1 MSSEMVRLALVE
13 DDADDIY
20 IFKNELR
27 KAFGNHVVLEECR
40 SLAELNNLEAT
51 AVDIIMLDLGLPDS
65 NGISTVVSVINRYSE
80 IPIVVLTGLN
90 SVELGEQ
97 AIQIGAQDY
106 IPKDELTHSFLQR
119 SIRFSIERHALLSKL
134 KNMAHVDT
142 LTLLYNRAYF
152 FERLVQQCQ
161 LSKRNKEEFGV
172 IMIDLDGFKEVND
185 TYGHNV
191 GDQVLEQFSARLKS
205 LTRRTDILARF
216 GGDEF
221 IMIVSPLLNEV
232 GCGQVAEAKLKC
244 TRDPFLIFNNGKVEP
259 VNIGMSI
266 GYAMCPND
274 SEDANGLIRCADKAM
289 YAVKATGKN
298 GVKAY
303 SSLDEH

>member
-1 MSSEMVRLALVE
+1 MSTELVKVVLVE

-20 IFKNELR
+20 IFKNELT
-27 KAFGNHVVLEECR
+27 KAFGNNIVLEECR
-40 SLAELNNLEAT
+40 SLTELYSLET
-51 AVDIIMLDLGLPDS
+51 TSVDIIMLDLGLPDS
-65 NGISTVVSVINRYSE
+65 NGINTVVNAVNRFSD
-80 IPIVVLTGLN
+80 IPIVVLTGVN

-97 AIQIGAQDY
+97 AIQFGAQDY
-106 IPKDELTHSFLQR
+106 IPKDELSHRFLQR
-119 SIRFSIERHALLSKL
+119 SIRFSIERHALLTKL

-161 LSKRNKEEFGV
+161 LSNRKNEEFGV
-172 IMIDLDGFKEVND
+172 IMVDLDGFKEVND

-191 GDQVLEQFSARLKS
+191 GDQVLEQFSARLKA
-205 LTRRTDILARF
+205 LTRRTDVLARF

-221 IMIVSPLLNEV
+221 IMILSPLLNAI

-244 TRDPFLIFNNGKVEP
+244 TEDSFLIFHDGKVEP
-259 VNIGMSI
+259 VKIGMSI
-266 GYAMCPND
+266 GYAMFPSD

-303 SSLDEH
+303 SNLDEQ